1 MPEASD
7 AAEGPS
13 AAERLG
19 PFSYVML
26 MLIGERGAAPH
37 DLLRMSRQGRV
48 YWSAAASRYYSEP
61 KKLAALGYLDARTEA
76 GQTHDRTWYTLTDKG
91 RRAVA
96 DWLAQPSA
104 FIRIQNEPA
113 ARLNGADLA
122 SDERTVVRSLQ
133 AIRPEIED
141 QLAWLDTAEGVAG
154 TLPHRQRYLRLNHR
168 LSRRILHA
176 FLDWLDEVERELGE
190 GAESP

>member
-1 MPEASD
+1 MSSD
-7 AAEGPS
+7 EQQ
-13 AAERLG
+13 LG

-26 MLIGERGAAPH
+26 MLIGDHGAAPH

-61 KKLAALGYLDARTEA
+61 KRLASLGLLNARSEP
-76 GQTHDRTWYTLTDKG
+76 GRTHDRTWYTLTEAG

-96 DWLAQPSA
+96 DWLAEPSS

-113 ARLNGADLA
+113 ARLNAADLA
-122 SDERTVVRSLQ
+122 DDPLTVQRSLE
-133 AIRPEIED
+133 AIRPVIED
-141 QLAWLDTAEGVAG
+141 QLRWLDTADEMAAA
-154 TLPHRQRYLRLNHR
+154 LPHRERYLRINHR

-176 FLDWLDEVERELGE
+176 FLDWLAEAEAELAGDRQ
-190 GAESP
+190 AASRSASQSS